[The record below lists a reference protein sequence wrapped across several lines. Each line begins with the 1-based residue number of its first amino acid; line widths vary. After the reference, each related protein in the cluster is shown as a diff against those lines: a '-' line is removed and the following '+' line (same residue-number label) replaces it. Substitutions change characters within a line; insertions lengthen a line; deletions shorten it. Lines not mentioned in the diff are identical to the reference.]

1 MKPTY
6 ILRLEFED
14 RSPLMLHSY
23 KDNFSAAREGAV
35 LIKHTANAKSVEIW
49 KAGTLELVAKIES
62 K

>member
-14 RSPLMLHSY
+14 RCPLMLHSY
-23 KDNFSAAREGAV
+23 EDSFSAAREGAV
-35 LIKHTANAKSVEIW
+35 LIKKTANAKSVEIW
-49 KAGTLELVAKIES
+49 RAGSLELVAKIES